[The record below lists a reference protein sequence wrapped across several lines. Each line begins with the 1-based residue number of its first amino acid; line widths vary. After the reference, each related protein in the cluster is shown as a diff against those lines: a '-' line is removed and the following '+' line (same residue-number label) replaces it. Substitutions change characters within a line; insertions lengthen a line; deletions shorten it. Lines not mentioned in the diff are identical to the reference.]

1 VENRRKLVRIINL
14 LVIFLIILFLGLGK
28 NNIGLSLLGVFLF
41 SNTVRLV
48 IKKSETMEHFN
59 QRTYLFSFVML
70 ILFVILG
77 ARLAQIQIQKFNKFH
92 NLSESQSY
100 NKYSL
105 NGNRGNIVDSRGKEL
120 AYDVNIYTV
129 VIDPLRFYNLKNKNQ
144 IIKEIEEIHPIKV
157 TNFKEK
163 LQEGFKKKR
172 RYMRIIKKVDEIEK
186 DKIEELKKE
195 HHIRNSE
202 IYFEP
207 STERKY
213 YSPNEFAPIIGFM
226 GAYSKVEDRRKGA
239 YGIERYYDKYL
250 KEKKVEKKGYYTSL
264 RKLLPSLDKTDEF
277 MEIDGNNVKL
287 TIDSYIQYI
296 LDDEM
301 KKQVKNVTPKSAVG
315 IIMEPS
321 TGKILAMSSYPRA
334 KNIAYL
340 NNRNIRSQ
348 YEMGSIFKP
357 LVMAAAYEEGVIDD
371 NTRLDNPD
379 GYIIRYG
386 HKIRD
391 SDKHGIGQIS
401 PHTVM
406 RVSSNVGM
414 SLISEKLDAPTFERY
429 LKEFN
434 LYDRTGIDI
443 FGELAP
449 RQLPYNKWD
458 GMKKY
463 TMSYGQG
470 IAITP
475 LQMIAALN
483 TTINGGIYYKP
494 YIVDSVKTPNGIT
507 IRKNVPIAKRRVISK
522 KTSATI
528 RKMLQE
534 TAEKGTGRN
543 ALIEGYTIGGKT
555 GTAQISGRGGYLKHE
570 YTSSFFGIF
579 PADKPKYIIL
589 IIFEKPV
596 ADTYWRKFGAWVAAP
611 VFKNTLDRILK
622 YKGITPK
629 NIDTLEDGVYPKK
642 MSETI
647 DIKELPDFRG
657 NGVRLALMVANKY
670 GIEISIDGKG
680 KVIEQYP
687 EPGTKIKDVK
697 KIKIKLR

>member
-14 LVIFLIILFLGLGK
+14 LVIFLILLFLGLGK
-28 NNIGLSLLGVFLF
+28 NNIGLPLLGIFLF
-41 SNTVRLV
+41 FNTVRLV

-59 QRTYLFSFVML
+59 QRTYLFSFVIL
-70 ILFVILG
+70 ILFMILG
-77 ARLAQIQIQKFNKFH
+77 ARLSQIQIQKFEKFH

-105 NGNRGNIVDSRGKEL
+105 NGNRGKILDSRGREL
-120 AYDVNIYTV
+120 AYDSNIYTV
-129 VIDPLRFYNLKNKNQ
+129 VIDPLRFYNLKNKNK
-144 IIKEIEEIHPIKV
+144 IIQELEKIHPIKV
-157 TNFKEK
+157 RNFKVK

-172 RYMRIIKKVDEIEK
+172 RYMRIIKKVDELEK

-195 HHIRNSE
+195 YSIKNSE

-213 YSPNEFAPIIGFM
+213 YSPNDFAPIVGFM
-226 GAYSKVEDRRKGA
+226 GAYSKAEDRRKGA

-264 RKLLPSLDKTDEF
+264 RKLLPSLDKNDEF

-296 LDDEM
+296 LDDEI
-301 KKQVKNVTPKSAVG
+301 KKQFRKVTPKSAVG

-334 KNIAYL
+334 ENIAFL

-357 LVMAAAYEEGVIDD
+357 LVMAAAYEEGVINN
-371 NTRLDNPD
+371 NTRLDNPN
-379 GYIIRYG
+379 GYIVRYG

-401 PHTVM
+401 PQTVM
-406 RVSSNVGM
+406 RISSNVGM
-414 SLISEKLDAPTFERY
+414 SLISEKLDKPTFEKY

-434 LYDRTGIDI
+434 LYDQTGIDI

-458 GMKKY
+458 GLKKY

-475 LQMIAALN
+475 LQMIAALS

-494 YIVDSVKTPNGIT
+494 YIVDSVKTPSGIT
-507 IRKNVPIAKRRVISK
+507 IRKNVPIAERRVISK
-522 KTSATI
+522 KTSKII
-528 RKMLQE
+528 REMLQE
-534 TAEKGTGRN
+534 TAERGTGKN
-543 ALIEGYTIGGKT
+543 ALIEGYSIGGKT

-589 IIFEKPV
+589 IVFEKPV
-596 ADTYWRKFGAWVAAP
+596 ADIYWKKFGAWVAAP
-611 VFKNTLDRILK
+611 VFKNSLDRILK

-642 MSETI
+642 ISGDIE
-647 DIKELPDFRG
+647 IKELPDFRG

-670 GIEISIDGKG
+670 GIEISIEGKG
-680 KVIEQYP
+680 QVIEQSP
-687 EPGTKIKDVK
+687 EPGTKIKDIK